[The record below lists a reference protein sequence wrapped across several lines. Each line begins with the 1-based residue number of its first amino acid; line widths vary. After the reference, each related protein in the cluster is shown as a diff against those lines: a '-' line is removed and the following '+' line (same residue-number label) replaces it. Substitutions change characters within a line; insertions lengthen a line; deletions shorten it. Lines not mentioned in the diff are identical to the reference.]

1 MSQPA
6 ASAAVRIARSIERR
20 AKALVGRPLF
30 WVLALALFFLVP
42 ISRTLAIGRAAPPP
56 PALKLPL
63 PSFELTDQHG
73 RRFGLADL
81 KGKIWVADFVFTSCP
96 TVCPKLTKRMTE
108 VQNRGKNLGDAFH
121 LVTFTV
127 DPENDTPDKLRA
139 YAESFHV
146 NQRRWSFLTGPLGE
160 METTVIKGFKIAM
173 GKDEEVPGIF
183 SIFHG
188 ERLVLVDPEGNIR
201 GYYEADDEGI
211 DRLMVDMNLV
221 VNAH

>member
-1 MSQPA
+1 MTLRATAKA
-6 ASAAVRIARSIERR
+6 AERR
-20 AKALVGRPLF
+20 LAALVGRPLF
-30 WVLALALFFLVP
+30 WVLALGLFFIVP
-42 ISRTLAIGRAAPPP
+42 ISRTLAIGRDAPPP
-56 PALKLPL
+56 PALKLAL
-63 PSFELTDQHG
+63 PDFKLTDQHG
-73 RRFGLADL
+73 RPFGLADL

-160 METTVIKGFKIAM
+160 LETTVVKGFKIGM

-188 ERLVLVDPEGNIR
+188 EKLVLVDPEGFIR
-201 GYYEADDEGI
+201 GYYDADDEGI
-211 DRLMVDMNLV
+211 DKLMVDMNLV
-221 VNAH
+221 VNTH